1 MAPPDLEGARG
12 YALGRLACE
21 LPASLVYHSLAHTRD
36 EVVPAVE
43 RLAALSRVGA
53 AGLLLLRTA
62 AYYHDLGFV
71 VQRHDHELASAQI
84 AGAVLPGFGY
94 GPRQIARIVGM
105 IYATRLPQRPRG
117 LLEQIMA
124 DADLDLLGRD
134 DFLARN
140 EDLRR
145 ELAAGG
151 EATNDVAWLADQ
163 LRFLAGH
170 RYWTAAARA
179 LRDRGKAANREA
191 LGALL
196 ARATA

>member
-21 LPASLVYHSLAHTRD
+21 LPAALVYHSLAHTRD
-36 EVVPAVE
+36 EVVPAAE
-43 RLAALSRVGA
+43 RLAALSGVGG

-62 AYYHDLGFV
+62 AYFHDLGFV

-94 GPRQIARIVGM
+94 GPRQVARVVGM
-105 IYATRLPQRPRG
+105 IHATRLPQRPRG
-117 LLEQIMA
+117 LLEQLLA
-124 DADLDLLGRD
+124 DADLDLLGRE

-145 ELAAGG
+145 EQATGG
-151 EATNDVAWLADQ
+151 QALGDAAWLAGQ
-163 LRFLAGH
+163 LRFLADH
-170 RYWTAAARA
+170 RYWTAAARS
-179 LRDRGKAANREA
+179 LRDGGKAANIAA
-191 LGALL
+191 LRALL